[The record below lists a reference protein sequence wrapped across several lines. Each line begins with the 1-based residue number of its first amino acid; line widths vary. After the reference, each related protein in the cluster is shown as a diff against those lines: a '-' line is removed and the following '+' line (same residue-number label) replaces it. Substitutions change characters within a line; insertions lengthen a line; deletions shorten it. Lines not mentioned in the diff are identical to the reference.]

1 MYILVHF
8 KIKIKNPLLIQIL
21 QHHTVQKKI
30 ICPSHQNKQV
40 PMKRRTRSNTQ
51 KLKATNDAITHL
63 TQNIRLVISNF
74 I

>member
-1 MYILVHF
+1 MRINVYSSTF
-8 KIKIKNPLLIQIL
+8 QNKN
-21 QHHTVQKKI
+21 KKPSPYTNSSTSYS
-30 ICPSHQNKQV
+30 PSHQNKQAAT
-40 PMKRRTRSNTQ
+40 KRRTRSNTQ